1 MALPTV
7 TLCLPVYEPETRH
20 LQRLLASIAAQ
31 RHEGLDVVITVDA
44 ATPGLEELVERSG
57 LATATVVRNPER
69 LGMVANWNEAAR
81 RASGELLMVLGQ
93 DDVLADDLV
102 ARYVEA
108 FADVPAA
115 VACSSGEVWIDDEGR
130 EVAVPRRPNRR
141 EHIFV
146 AQRRYVLDQATLV
159 RLCLRNG
166 QVYGEPSAVMFRRS
180 AFEAV
185 GGYRPDMGHVA
196 DLDLDL
202 RLAGEGP
209 VVYLAEPLV
218 QRRLHPAMATNEQR
232 ASGETADARERLH
245 RAWADHPALSDRDR
259 SRARVALAS
268 WAARDVAKALVRRRW
283 DVARAQARV
292 VRRYGANPPGLVVE
306 GVAELVTGVNRD
318 AR

>member
-7 TLCLPVYEPETRH
+7 TLCIPVYEPETRH

-57 LATATVVRNPER
+57 LATATVVRNPSR

-93 DDVLADDLV
+93 DDVLCDDLV

-218 QRRLHPAMATNEQR
+218 RRRLHGRMATTAQQ
-232 ASGETADARERLH
+232 ATGETASARERLH
-245 RAWADHPALSDRDR
+245 RTWVSSPGLTDRDR
-259 SRARVALAS
+259 SRARASLAS
-268 WAARDVAKALVRRRW
+268 WAARDVVKAARHGRW
-283 DVARAQARV
+283 EVARTQAGV
-292 VRRYGANPPGLVVE
+292 LRRYGRVPPSALVE
-306 GVAELVTGVNRD
+306 NALELVTGRNRD